1 MPGRRARAL
10 LDDPNGCQAEVILSC
25 CGPVQLVAGGCV
37 AAANYLCEA
46 AGKAFSARFEAR
58 APTSDSDAASSES
71 DESAAGEEYGKNKSN
86 KDKKAAGGYLKIS
99 ELLKGV
105 QLYELM
111 GISEGASQDEIKKA
125 YRTMALSAHPDKQA
139 TMEPDEAKKVQ
150 ENFIKIQEAYEL
162 LSDPVK
168 RKQYDSSLDFDESLP
183 KLRSGEDFFQVF
195 GEAFRR
201 NARFSVKRPV
211 PDLGSMEDEPRSW
224 KRFYEF
230 WDNFQSWRDPVMLAQ
245 SAGEEICDLADAE
258 CREERRWMQRENE
271 RVARK
276 YKQQERDRIAKLV
289 SLAESMDPRVQAEK
303 EAKKL
308 ARQAE
313 AARKEQER
321 AAAQRAKEEAE
332 RAKREAEE
340 AERAEL
346 EKKRKEEK
354 AAKDAVRERVKKCR
368 QRLRSFHPAVKAHVV
383 LDQINTVCSQFE
395 EDALRELGHG
405 IDEALKKKDVLGA
418 AALFHQAIEKC
429 GLTPMKVCEDTAST
443 TSGPTDSQ
451 EDFQAAEELRQ
462 REEQKRRRAAENE
475 AKRQKEMAEQAEE
488 RAKLAAEKAEERK
501 KKEEQR
507 KKEQAA
513 ADAAKR
519 QQEKKEEQK
528 ARKAEEKQKKQE
540 ENERLKKEQQ
550 REEARIKAQ
559 EQSEKDK
566 QLAQAKKQEM
576 EQERLVQLFSQDRI
590 DRLAKLD
597 ALTDEKLLDAL
608 QESVT
613 DPGLAGALKLLDQV
627 DDRAVALV
635 HERQAVWGLA
645 LPPPQIRVENALR
658 NRVKK
663 ARNRLTQVM
672 TSFFSKC
679 EFDAADD
686 GAVSEWQRGIVDG
699 SVEIPTWEETAPEPE
714 TAPVRAQTSLTSPR
728 RKKPK
733 SRRRAKRMIL
743 IRSWQSWTRPKRAR
757 KQARRRSEWPGPCL
771 APNWFARAFR
781 HVLGTSSM

>member
-303 EAKKL
+303 EAK
-308 ARQAE
+308 
-313 AARKEQER
+313 
-321 AAAQRAKEEAE
+321 
-332 RAKREAEE
+332 
-340 AERAEL
+340 
-346 EKKRKEEK
+346 
-354 AAKDAVRERVKKCR
+354 
-368 QRLRSFHPAVKAHVV
+368 
-383 LDQINTVCSQFE
+383 
-395 EDALRELGHG
+395 
-405 IDEALKKKDVLGA
+405 
-418 AALFHQAIEKC
+418 
-429 GLTPMKVCEDTAST
+429 
-443 TSGPTDSQ
+443 
-451 EDFQAAEELRQ
+451 
-462 REEQKRRRAAENE
+462 
-475 AKRQKEMAEQAEE
+475 RQKEMAEQAEE

-714 TAPVRAQTSLTSPR
+714 TAPDKPDKPEKKKA
-728 RKKPK
+728 KKPEK
-733 SRRRAKRMIL
+733 SKEDDLDQIL
-743 IRSWQSWTRPKRAR
+743 AELDSPEKSKKAG
-757 KQARRRSEWPGPCL
+757 KKKK
-771 APNWFARAFR
+771 
-781 HVLGTSSM
+781 